1 MALETQYVVGRDA
14 FYEFPIILR
23 VILVDGTEVS
33 RGEADFAEVEAAYP
47 AVIEVYFN
55 DIAAWSR
62 DLSTHLDEQTEFAA
76 ETYLVMQKA
85 WRFFGYFMQKFDY
98 LKISGMPLAQQ
109 TTSEDIAAVTDAQ
122 DPAEETTVDAPDP
135 AEETQAP

>member
-1 MALETQYVVGRDA
+1 MALETQYIVGRDA
-14 FYEFPIILR
+14 FYDFPIILR
-23 VILVDGTEVS
+23 VILVNGTEVS
-33 RGEADFAEVEAAYP
+33 RSEADFAEVEAAYP
-47 AVIEVYFN
+47 AVIEAYFN

-62 DLSTHLDEQTEFAA
+62 DLSAHLDEQTEFAA

-98 LKISGMPLAQQ
+98 LKISSMPLAQQ
-109 TTSEDIAAVTDAQ
+109 NTPEDTAA
-122 DPAEETTVDAPDP
+122 DAPDS